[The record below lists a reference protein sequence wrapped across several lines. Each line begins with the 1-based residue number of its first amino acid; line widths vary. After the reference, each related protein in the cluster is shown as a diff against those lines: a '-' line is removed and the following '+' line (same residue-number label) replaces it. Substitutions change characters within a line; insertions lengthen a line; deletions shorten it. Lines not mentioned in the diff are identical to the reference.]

1 MTGFALHRTHR
12 GSTVKVWDLAQ
23 RVAHGLLVG
32 SFATAWLLSE
42 GERWRQW
49 HVVAG
54 LVALGVALWRL
65 GWGWLGS
72 RHARFASFIRGPG
85 PVARYLRSLAAVPEH
100 HLGHNPAGGWAIVL
114 LLALTVAT
122 AVTGWL
128 GQNELARWAE
138 HWHEPLAKAWMAMVV
153 VHVTGVVVSSLLH
166 AENLVAAMWHGR
178 KPQVSAWHD
187 FQAPAPTEAELAQAQ
202 PAGPDARTDAAG
214 LLTLSLAVALSVWL
228 GLEALPRWL
237 GLA

>member
-1 MTGFALHRTHR
+1 MSRQNQPSTCQA
-12 GSTVKVWDLAQ
+12 STVVVWDVAQ
-23 RVAHGLLVG
+23 RVAHWVLVG

-72 RHARFASFIRGPG
+72 RHARFADFVRGPTV
-85 PVARYLRSLAAVPEH
+85 VARYLRTLLGTPEH

-122 AVTGWL
+122 ATTGWL
-128 GQNELARWAE
+128 GQNELASWAE
-138 HWHEPLAKAWMAMVV
+138 TLHEPLAKAWMLTVV
-153 VHVTGVVVSSLLH
+153 VHVSGVLVSSLLH
-166 AENLVAAMWHGR
+166 AENLLAAMWHGR
-178 KPQVSAWHD
+178 KSAPSTRQGKWT
-187 FQAPAPTEAELAQAQ
+187 QAAQRRPPT
-202 PAGPDARTDAAG
+202 GPRLNLAG
-214 LLTLSLAVALSVWL
+214 LLTLWATVALSLWM
-228 GLEALPRWL
+228 GLVGLPRWL